1 MGAVLS
7 GRSRVPAPIDP
18 SSLPPPSHVN
28 AIDASSHNQDDSFP
42 YIILFNGSHYDLF
55 IASVDGQPMDAV
67 LSQSLLYL
75 NFCIE
80 DDPPAVDSLLLPSRR
95 GSFEGHLFQGQLT
108 AFITVGHVIRAVL
121 YSKDIISNLTL
132 VLIDKYPATGKRT
145 KNGRPSCE
153 RLSPTYIVTPFYC
166 PPLPGRGSP
175 TLFHD
180 VRSIFREGLA
190 VSQLTVGG
198 FGKSITYHSVH
209 VFTSPHRLSVYAT
222 QSPHGKSPGTHET
235 SWLTSQESIFRDTLT
250 VMPLIWRRP
259 DAVISQIAPHYPD
272 ASISRYDVPVIRWQH
287 VAGMDNPSTTL
298 LCSIDGSQL
307 EDLIARRE
315 RYGSI
320 EDPALIIVFFA
331 GTPYRMYWDLK
342 FHHMTTAF
350 ARRIIEYFEAIIH
363 DAARNFRPAT
373 PRESSKDM
381 QAYLTPNRVVARYR
395 VTVRRSEM
403 FAGLLSRF
411 LRIPVTLQYLI
422 PQVKRIADAPYT
434 RVPQVTFDGEQGV
447 DAGGLLKELLVGIA
461 ADVHESGLLACVN
474 KVDRLWSIAPEC
486 GVSDLSICQ
495 DLPSMTRITI
505 YRVIGH
511 LLAVSLIRDFKFPV
525 ALSPA
530 LLFLIMHC
538 TVSPVG
544 AHYYG
549 EIQYS
554 STLMAL
560 KETVT
565 QIFHEKIMGRKYFS
579 SQRYQSYLTLKGCS
593 LIATA
598 ITRSKTLDP
607 FPDVQFGPWGVGVA
621 ALSLHPYDAL
631 TLYCLDM
638 DTGSSNMSPAYLL
651 FPDLEAIGMDGCI
664 PTTLQ
669 SANIRTDTNLIA
681 FDRLTKFY
689 RKSGHMFRNLS
700 KKKTYTPIS
709 LVSAHITR
717 HSSINKETQASTV
730 LCSDSSE
737 KSEEH
742 MANIEA
748 SVIETDADEI
758 LPRNKGA
765 VYASHLAYAH
775 IIGLVYYEA
784 CALADGFCTLLRM
797 AGVNL
802 ANEQVPVTYIL
813 KHFYAPLDPVHLTR
827 ELILRHFR
835 FDNTSPEEARQFV
848 RICLALTT
856 TEQASLLRFCTGIP
870 YLESNVL
877 VTVCFSLPK
886 GFLPQGRTCAN
897 MLELPKKSSDS
908 ELLRLLQDAM
918 EHMYYGFL

>member
-7 GRSRVPAPIDP
+7 GRPHVSAPTDP
-18 SSLPPPSHVN
+18 SSLLPPSHVN
-28 AIDASSHNQDDSFP
+28 AIDASFHNQDDSFP
-42 YIILFNGSHYDLF
+42 YVVLFNGSHYDLF

-95 GSFEGHLFQGQLT
+95 GSFEGHLFRGQLT
-108 AFITVGHVIRAVL
+108 AFITVEHVIRAVL
-121 YSKDIISNLTL
+121 YSEEIISNLTL
-132 VLIDKYPATGKRT
+132 VLIDKYPATGKRAR
-145 KNGRPSCE
+145 NGRPSCE

-190 VSQLTVGG
+190 VPQLTIGG
-198 FGKSITYHSVH
+198 FGKAITYRSVR

-222 QSPHGKSPGTHET
+222 QSPHGKDSGAHEA
-235 SWLTSQESIFRDTLT
+235 SWLTGQESIFRDTLT

-272 ASISRYDVPVIRWQH
+272 VSKYDVPVIRWQH

-298 LCSIDGSQL
+298 LCSVDGSQL
-307 EDLIARRE
+307 EDLMARRE
-315 RYGSI
+315 RHGSI

-350 ARRIIEYFEAIIH
+350 VRRIIEYFEAIIH
-363 DAARNFRPAT
+363 DAARSFRPAT
-373 PRESSKDM
+373 PRESSRNM
-381 QAYLTPNRVVARYR
+381 QAHLTPNRATARYR

-403 FAGLLSRF
+403 FGGILSRF
-411 LRIPVTLQYLI
+411 LRIPVTLQYFI
-422 PQVKRIADAPYT
+422 PQVKRVADAPYT

-461 ADVHESGLLACVN
+461 ADVHESGLLACIN

-486 GVSDLSICQ
+486 GVADLSICQ
-495 DLPSMTRITI
+495 DLPSMTRITM

-511 LLAVSLIRDFKFPV
+511 LLAVSLIRDFKFPI

-530 LLFLIMHC
+530 LLFLLLHC

-560 KETVT
+560 KETAA
-565 QIFHEKIMGRKYFS
+565 QIFHEKITGRKHLS
-579 SQRYQSYLTLKGCS
+579 PHRYQSYLTLKGCS
-593 LIATA
+593 LIAAA
-598 ITRSKTLDP
+598 ITQSKTLDT

-651 FPDLEAIGMDGCI
+651 FPDLKAIGMDGCI
-664 PTTLQ
+664 STTLQ
-669 SANIRTDTNLIA
+669 STNIRTDTNLIA
-681 FDRLTKFY
+681 FDRLIKFY

-700 KKKTYTPIS
+700 RRKVYTPIS
-709 LVSAHITR
+709 LVSAHMTGP
-717 HSSINKETQASTV
+717 SSVGKENQMSTV

-737 KSEEH
+737 ESEEH
-742 MANIEA
+742 KMNVEA
-748 SVIETDADEI
+748 SAIETNADGT

-765 VYASHLAYAH
+765 VYASHLAYSH
-775 IIGLVYYEA
+775 ILGLIYYEA

-802 ANEQVPVTYIL
+802 TNEQVPVTYIL
-813 KHFYAPLDPVHLTR
+813 KRFYATLDPVHLTR

-835 FDNTSPEEARQFV
+835 FDNTSAEEARQFV
-848 RICLALTT
+848 RVCLALTVA
-856 TEQASLLRFCTGIP
+856 EQVSLLRFCTGIP

-897 MLELPKKSSDS
+897 LLELPKKSTDS
-908 ELLRLLQDAM
+908 ELLQLLRDAM